1 MKYNVTT
8 FKSRAYED
16 LELKLEEQKRDNG
29 RLYAELQLIQS
40 RLLRAENTIAGMLL
54 GTVAITRNSGT
65 ASTARLYDDAE
76 PAVAGPSGTSR
87 TPAPAPYHDAVPAV
101 AGPSG
106 TRRTPATSRTPA
118 PAPGPSVVKW
128 SITQG
133 RNPAGEIK
141 TIWAPRET
149 PALRNV

>member
-1 MKYNVTT
+1 MKYSVTT

-54 GTVAITRNSGT
+54 GTVAITRNSGP

-76 PAVAGPSGTSR
+76 PAVAGPSGTRR
-87 TPAPAPYHDAVPAV
+87 TPAT
-101 AGPSG
+101 S
-106 TRRTPATSRTPA
+106 RTQATSRTPA